1 MKEKFT
7 ELLLSTGRD
16 GMDTV
21 IKNLEKLGFFEAPA
35 STKFHLSMPGGLCI
49 HSVEVCETA
58 LKLRET
64 LLATN
69 PSLEEHLMKDSV
81 IIAALLHDVCKAE
94 IYKPYFRNVKNDT
107 TGTWERVPSYEVD
120 YSFFPMGHGEK
131 SVIRLLGWGIKL
143 TSSEMLAIRWHMGAW
158 DLSDGYEAKG
168 NISAAA
174 DKCPMVTLLQCA
186 DLISSH
192 ILEKE

>member
-49 HSVEVCETA
+49 HSVGVCETA

-94 IYKPYFRNVKNDT
+94 IYKPCFRNVKNDT